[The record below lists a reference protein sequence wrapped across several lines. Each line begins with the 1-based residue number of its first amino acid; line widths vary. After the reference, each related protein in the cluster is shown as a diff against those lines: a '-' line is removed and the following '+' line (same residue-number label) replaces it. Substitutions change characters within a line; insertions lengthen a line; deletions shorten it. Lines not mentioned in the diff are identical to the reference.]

1 MIYSHAYVVW
11 PIIIIHGHHGYFG
24 NDNVKYYCQ
33 KNAINTIFNEG
44 KLEILEG

>member
-24 NDNVKYYCQ
+24 KDNVKYYCQ
-33 KNAINTIFNEG
+33 KKMQLIQYLMKEN
-44 KLEILEG
+44 